1 MKQKLILSA
10 AVLSIATLTLF
21 AQAPPPPPASA
32 NVSGNG
38 PIGGGGAPIGGGLAV
53 ALVMVAGFGTWK
65 LLKAFRQKRFSD

>member
-1 MKQKLILSA
+1 MKKKLILSA

-32 NVSGNG
+32 NESGNG
-38 PIGGGGAPIGGGLAV
+38 PVGNGAPIEGGLAI

-65 LLKAFRQKRFSD
+65 LLKAFQKKRISG